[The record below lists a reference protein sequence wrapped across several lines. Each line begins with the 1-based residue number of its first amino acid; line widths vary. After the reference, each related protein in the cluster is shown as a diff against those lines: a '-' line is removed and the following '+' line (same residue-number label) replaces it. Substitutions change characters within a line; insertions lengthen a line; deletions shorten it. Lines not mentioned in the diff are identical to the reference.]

1 MSPLKNNNLSYLDCL
16 NMFENM
22 LDLLEESV
30 TLEPTSQQ
38 KSYLIHGLRLGVNNS
53 PLRF

>member
-1 MSPLKNNNLSYLDCL
+1 MPPLNNNNLSYLDCL

-38 KSYLIHGLRLGVNNS
+38 KKLFDTWLKTGSQ
-53 PLRF
+53 